1 MRCPCLKSVVLL
13 PLSVVAG
20 VLAPWRV
27 SGGGRAVEIA
37 AECTTCCP
45 EAGSKCV
52 VCAEKCISEENHYD
66 KGIGKCP
73 VSGT

>member
-1 MRCPCLKSVVLL
+1 MPCPGFNRSLL
-13 PLSVVAG
+13 MPMVIVAG

-27 SGGGRAVEIA
+27 SGGGFAVEIT

-45 EAGSKCV
+45 DPQSKCV
-52 VCAEKCISEENHYD
+52 VCAEKCISEDDHYD